1 MGASYPVVKS
11 PVSFAA
17 TGQPMV
23 LGEMQ
28 RRQFITLLGAA
39 AASPLLWPLA
49 ARAQQVTPVVGFLSS
64 RSPHDSANIVAA
76 LKAGLNEA
84 SFVEGRNLTIEY
96 RWAEGKYDRLPSLAA
111 DLVERKVDAIFATG
125 SILPAKVAKA
135 ATTTIPIVFT
145 GGEDPVR
152 LGIVDSLN
160 RPGGNATGVVNIAAL
175 LDAKRVELL
184 RELAPKAT
192 ALAFL
197 VNPNNPTNES
207 AANVQETARAL
218 GQEYYVVS
226 AGSERELEVVFRDI
240 SQGPRSMLLVQ
251 SDPFFLG
258 PARNR
263 IVALAARFAIP
274 ASYGF
279 REFTVAG
286 GLMSYGADIGEQARQ
301 AAVYTGRILK
311 GAKPA
316 DLPVIQPTKFELV
329 INLKTAKALGLD
341 VPATLLAR
349 ADEVIE

>member
-263 IVALAARFAIP
+263 IVALAARYAIP

-286 GLMSYGADIGEQARQ
+286 GLMSYGADIGEQAR
-301 AAVYTGRILK
+301 
-311 GAKPA
+311 
-316 DLPVIQPTKFELV
+316 
-329 INLKTAKALGLD
+329 
-341 VPATLLAR
+341 
-349 ADEVIE
+349 